1 MAYQK
6 LQASRALV
14 VYTSDTINIP
24 NPAGAGISSTTTG
37 TAAGKLIDTTQDF
50 IAAGVK
56 RGDIIYSAGPIV
68 ATVTAVDSATQ
79 LSVTTAGFG
88 ASRPYT
94 LYNTPDIP
102 NNGAVLYVG
111 VAGDVDVITAGGD
124 EVTFTGVLAGS
135 FIPVQVTRVKDTST
149 TASGIIA
156 LW

>member
-14 VYTSDTINIP
+14 VYTSDTIDIP

-37 TAAGKLIDTTQDF
+37 VAAGKLIDTTQDF

-79 LSVTTAGFG
+79 LSVTTAVGG
-88 ASRPYT
+88 TRPYT

>member
-37 TAAGKLIDTTQDF
+37 VAAGKLIDTTQDF
-50 IAAGVK
+50 IAAGV
-56 RGDIIYSAGPIV
+56 RIGDIIYSAGPLV

-79 LSVTTAGFG
+79 LSVTTAVG

-135 FIPVQVTRVKDTST
+135 FIPVQVTRVKATST
-149 TASGIIA
+149 SASGIIA

>member
-14 VYTSDTINIP
+14 VYTSDTIDIP

-37 TAAGKLIDTTQDF
+37 AAAGKLIDTTQDF

-56 RGDIIYSAGPIV
+56 RGDIIYSVGPIV

-79 LSVTTAGFG
+79 LSVTTAVGL
-88 ASRPYT
+88 SRAYT

-111 VAGDVDVITAGGD
+111 DAGDVDVITAGGD
-124 EVTFTGVLAGS
+124 EVTFTSVLAGS